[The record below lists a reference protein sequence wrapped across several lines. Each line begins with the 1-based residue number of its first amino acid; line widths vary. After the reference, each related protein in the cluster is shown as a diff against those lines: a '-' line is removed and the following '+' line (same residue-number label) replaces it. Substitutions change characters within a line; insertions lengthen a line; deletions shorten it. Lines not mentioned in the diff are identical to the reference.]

1 MSGYKMKQL
10 AWVALGEIDRAAE
23 TCDEVDCQDTV
34 EEMGAEVA
42 EEFAGAAEALRAL
55 RRELEETIKAVQEAV
70 KAADG
75 LAEELEENGEDGE
88 KE

>member
-55 RRELEETIKAVQEAV
+55 RQTLMEILT
-70 KAADG
+70 D
-75 LAEELEENGEDGE
+75 GEDGE